1 MDSMPVLISH
11 LKILL
16 NNYMKTTALGILTI
30 VATLSNVGIQL
41 INGSAPDLV
50 GAFAAVTA
58 GFGLIKARDAG
69 K

>member
-1 MDSMPVLISH
+1 
-11 LKILL
+11 
-16 NNYMKTTALGILTI
+16 MKTTALGILTI

-50 GAFAAVTA
+50 GAFAAITA

>member
-1 MDSMPVLISH
+1 MRVLTYH

-16 NNYMKTTALGILTI
+16 NNHMKTTALGILTI
-30 VATLSNVGIQL
+30 VATLSSVGIQL
-41 INGSAPDLV
+41 LKGGSPDLV

-58 GFGLIKARDAG
+58 GFGLIKAKDN

>member
-1 MDSMPVLISH
+1 MDSMPVLTYH
-11 LKILL
+11 LQILS
-16 NNYMKTTALGILTI
+16 NNMKTTALGILTI

-41 INGSAPDLV
+41 INGSAPDFV

-58 GFGLIKARDAG
+58 GFGLIKARDN

>member
-1 MDSMPVLISH
+1 MDSMPVLTYH
-11 LKILL
+11 LQTLL
-16 NNYMKTTALGILTI
+16 NNMKTTALGILTI

-41 INGSAPDLV
+41 INGSAPDFV

-58 GFGLIKARDAG
+58 GFGLIKAKDN

>member
-1 MDSMPVLISH
+1 MDSMRVLTYH

-16 NNYMKTTALGILTI
+16 NNHMKTTALGILTI

-41 INGSAPDLV
+41 INGSAPDFV

-58 GFGLIKARDAG
+58 GFGLIKAKDQ
-69 K
+69 